1 LVIEQR
7 FGNTWEVWSGNTKLS
22 SVPLE
27 ELGINESDVVTKG
40 LQVGMVMPF
49 GKHKDVPIVKLQTQ
63 FMAWML
69 ENFGGWAAYGK
80 LKEAFI
86 EELTRRDKAF

>member
-1 LVIEQR
+1 
-7 FGNTWEVWSGNTKLS
+7 
-22 SVPLE
+22 
-27 ELGINESDVVTKG
+27 
-40 LQVGMVMPF
+40 
-49 GKHKDVPIVKLQTQ
+49 
-63 FMAWML
+63 ML